1 MALDAKDY
9 AAAEKWATEGIEI
22 DVMDADLHRV
32 VAESAARRHNYSKAV
47 EEYETTVELKPDD
60 PQPQLALADS
70 LVRAKQPAKAREALE
85 KLLKREPDYPGTKK
99 LLESIK
105 DAR

>member
-1 MALDAKDY
+1 MRAQQQ
-9 AAAEKWATEGIEI
+9 
-22 DVMDADLHRV
+22 
-32 VAESAARRHNYSKAV
+32 
-47 EEYETTVELKPDD
+47 PDD
-60 PQPQLALADS
+60 PQPRFALADA